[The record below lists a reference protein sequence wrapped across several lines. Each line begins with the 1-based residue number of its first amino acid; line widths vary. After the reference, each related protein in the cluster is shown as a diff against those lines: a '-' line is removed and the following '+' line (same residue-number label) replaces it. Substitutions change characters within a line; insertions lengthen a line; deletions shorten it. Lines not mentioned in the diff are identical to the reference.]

1 VLSGAGG
8 PERIRMAMGSVDEH
22 LVRREHVF
30 VQLLDVGRL
39 DVPPRSRVAARVAA
53 GNRRALR
60 RTSLPA
66 HWHGVTISYRHR
78 ETVHHLAIVPTAAGE
93 DQRGG
98 EMLDGVEF
106 DGQAIPLV
114 DHRQEHAVAVRVRV
128 NATADVRDVPA
139 AEPQLA

>member
-1 VLSGAGG
+1 MKARSWDQRMPYRLVSAGWMQ
-8 PERIRMAMGSVDEH
+8 R
-22 LVRREHVF
+22 LVVESKTG
-30 VQLLDVGRL
+30 LRL
-39 DVPPRSRVAARVAA
+39 EADRLYVTPC
-53 GNRRALR
+53 
-60 RTSLPA
+60 LPA

-98 EMLDGVEF
+98 VMLDGVEF

-114 DHRQEHAVAVRVRV
+114 DHRQAHAVAVRVRV